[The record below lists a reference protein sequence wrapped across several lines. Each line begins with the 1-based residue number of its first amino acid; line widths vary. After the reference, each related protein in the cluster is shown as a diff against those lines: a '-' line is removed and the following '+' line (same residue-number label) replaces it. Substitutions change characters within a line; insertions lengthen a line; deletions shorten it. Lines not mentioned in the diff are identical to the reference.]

1 MILSFVKE
9 QLILYYDGFSTPAG
23 VAYDEEHDRMYVAN
37 QGGMV
42 LYL

>member
-1 MILSFVKE
+1 MILSFVNRTVRS
-9 QLILYYDGFSTPAG
+9 YTGFSRTTG

-37 QGGMV
+37 QGGI